1 MNNKKKIL
9 NKLTEQLDF
18 DSDGFLGIEVE
29 EEDKEV
35 GIFGNTF
42 CLGFKNDKG
51 EKLWLTMS
59 DDTFDSMLDKLKP
72 FIDDR
77 ESLMEFEHQESK

>member
-1 MNNKKKIL
+1 M
-9 NKLTEQLDF
+9 KLHF
-18 DSDGFLGIEVE
+18 
-29 EEDKEV
+29 
-35 GIFGNTF
+35 TF